1 MILVAASL
9 TVSSGANRVQLVR
22 STQILQDELK
32 ENPDDQ
38 GARRRSSR
46 PGRCLLTG
54 ADHQLREADLS
65 SAPVRLC
72 RALSDFIEAVAENR
86 ATILRRSDRI
96 QAVRRQLQALA
107 PHRAELVAAGQQPST
122 ISAAVNEATHASPPA
137 ADEQDGGLYL

>member
-1 MILVAASL
+1 M
-9 TVSSGANRVQLVR
+9 QLVR

-38 GARRRSSR
+38 GAYLSTALSSGMLVNQHCGSEYR
-46 PGRCLLTG
+46 
-54 ADHQLREADLS
+54 DADLS
-65 SAPVRLC
+65 SSPVLLC
-72 RALSDFIEAVAENR
+72 RFMRLWRLLVDFIEAVAENR

-122 ISAAVNEATHASPPA
+122 ISAAVNEATQTSSSPPVA
-137 ADEQDGGLYL
+137 PQADEQDGGLYL